1 MINLRPSLLS
11 LEYSHRHYYIHHRP
25 PFPLPNQ
32 HHVAKMRPTLL
43 STLPLLSFLS
53 FLTTTLAQNN
63 QIFTCN
69 STSAQNLPICCGEYY
84 AYNQPG
90 NPEPSDLYYSIL
102 CTHAPAVISN
112 GTEAYQCGTVEP
124 AVKPACCDSV
134 SFGFDFGEV
143 GDEEC

>member
-1 MINLRPSLLS
+1 MINPSLSLLS
-11 LEYSHRHYYIHHRP
+11 LEYSHRHHYFHNRP
-25 PFPLPNQ
+25 PFPVP
-32 HHVAKMRPTLL
+32 HHHHFPKMRPTI
-43 STLPLLSFLS
+43 LPLLTFLTS
-53 FLTTTLAQNN
+53 LTTTLAQND

-124 AVKPACCDSV
+124 AVKPACCGSV